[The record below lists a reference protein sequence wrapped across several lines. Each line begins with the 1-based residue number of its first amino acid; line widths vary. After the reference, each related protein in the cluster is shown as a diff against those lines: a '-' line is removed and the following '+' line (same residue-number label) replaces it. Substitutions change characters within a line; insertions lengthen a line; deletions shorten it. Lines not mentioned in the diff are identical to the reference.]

1 MTKVNRSFQ
10 NAMRHTLLISCIAM
24 LGVAV
29 PTIAQSPSAE
39 FRRLDTNM
47 DGRLTDEELKSIS
60 LQLKKQLDRNDD
72 GEISTAEDIQHQVQS
87 LSPSKQ
93 NVNYAENTNPRQTL
107 DIWSVKNFK
116 PKARLPIVVWIH
128 GGAWRS
134 GNKRQ
139 VHEAFKRLVLT
150 RRYVGVSIN
159 YRLSQE
165 ARWPAQLHDCKAAI
179 RWIQANA
186 ITFSGDAKR
195 VIVMGSSAGGH
206 LVSMLTTTTG
216 DRSSEG
222 TVGSKSGDKAT
233 VIGGI
238 NLYGPTDFLRM
249 NDFPSVIDHDAPNSP
264 ESQLIGA
271 PIQSR
276 PELVNLANPIK
287 FVDVTDPPLLLV
299 HGTDDKLVCFN
310 QSELLHRAIRAAG
323 GRSTLLTISKGGHG
337 GFITPK
343 ITSGI
348 MSFAD
353 YLIGEKKQLPVDS
366 TLPGKRTP

>member
-1 MTKVNRSFQ
+1 MTKLNRSFQ
-10 NAMRHTLLISCIAM
+10 NTMRHAWLLSAIVI
-24 LGVAV
+24 VAV
-29 PTIAQSPSAE
+29 SVRANAQSPSAE
-39 FRRLDTNM
+39 FRRLDANM
-47 DGRLTDEELKSIS
+47 DGRLTDAELESIS
-60 LQLKKQLDRNDD
+60 LQLKKQLDRNSD
-72 GEISTAEDIQHQVQS
+72 GEISADEDIQHQLQA
-87 LSPSKQ
+87 LSPSKE

-107 DIWSVKNFK
+107 DIWSANNFK
-116 PKARLPIVVWIH
+116 PSTSLPIVVWIH

-139 VHEAFKRLVLT
+139 VHEIFKRFVLT
-150 RRYVGVSIN
+150 RQYVGVSIN

-186 ITFSGDAKR
+186 ITFNGDSKR

-216 DRSSEG
+216 DRSCEG
-222 TVGSKSGDKAT
+222 TVGSKGGNNAT

-249 NDFPSVIDHDAPNSP
+249 NDFPSIIDHDAPNSP

-276 PELVNLANPIK
+276 PELVNLANPVK

-310 QSELLHRAIRAAG
+310 QSQLLHRAIRACG
-323 GRSTLLTISKGGHG
+323 GQSTLLTISKGGHG
-337 GFITPK
+337 GFITPR
-343 ITSGI
+343 ITSAI
-348 MSFAD
+348 MLFGD
-353 YLIGEKKQLPVDS
+353 YLIGKKKQLPADS
-366 TLPGKRTP
+366 TLPGKRRP